1 MQQIPTLIQDL
12 ALTRLTNAVYV
23 GTMKFTYDEVKKF
36 KDSRFTTENPAPAK
50 LTAQLTDFR
59 YAYERVNDAYALT
72 LRSAITDQIAALDT
86 EGDQLIY
93 AVKGIVEAAQRMT
106 FDTEKVQRANYYAE
120 FLKKYKIDPTENM
133 ISEWSK
139 VQQACEEAETNYQLE
154 LAEAKLGITE
164 AMDRL
169 KVIANSIR
177 EKITQRSSELPEA
190 QQMKNARAAMDPEY
204 KALTLIINSLAVC
217 ANSIYDYEDIIK
229 TLNKNIT
236 YVKTHAIS
244 KAGSGEEV
252 QPEEGGESEDGG
264 QQDGESQ
271 DGSQDEVTPVKPE

>member
-139 VQQACEEAETNYQLE
+139 VQQACEEADMNAQVDVAAT
-154 LAEAKLGITE
+154 KLGIKP
-164 AMDRL
+164 AIVRL
-169 KVIANSIR
+169 GVIADTIR
-177 EKITQRSSELPEA
+177 AKITQRSSELPEA

-204 KALTLIINSLAVC
+204 KALVLIINSLAVC
-217 ANSIYDYEDIIK
+217 ADSNYPYGEIIK
-229 TLNKNIT
+229 TLNQNIT

-264 QQDGESQ
+264 QQDGGSQ

>member
-169 KVIANSIR
+169 KVIANTIR
-177 EKITQRSSELPEA
+177 EKITQRSSERNCP
-190 QQMKNARAAMDPEY
+190 RR
-204 KALTLIINSLAVC
+204 SR
-217 ANSIYDYEDIIK
+217 
-229 TLNKNIT
+229 
-236 YVKTHAIS
+236 
-244 KAGSGEEV
+244 
-252 QPEEGGESEDGG
+252 
-264 QQDGESQ
+264 
-271 DGSQDEVTPVKPE
+271 

>member
-36 KDSRFTTENPAPAK
+36 KDSRFTAENPAPAK

-72 LRSAITDQIAALDT
+72 LRSAITDQIAALDS

-93 AVKGIVEAAQRMT
+93 AVKGIVEAAQRMA
-106 FDTEKVQRANYYAE
+106 FDEERVRWANIFAE
-120 FLKKYKIDPTENM
+120 FLKKYRIDPTENM

-139 VQQACEEAETNYQLE
+139 VQQACEEADENVQVDVAAT
-154 LAEAKLGITE
+154 KLGIKQ
-164 AMDRL
+164 AIDRL

-244 KAGSGEEV
+244 KAGSGEDV
-252 QPEEGGESEDGG
+252 QPEDGGESEDGG
-264 QQDGESQ
+264 LQDGE
-271 DGSQDEVTPVKPE
+271 SQDEVTPVKPE

>member
-1 MQQIPTLIQDL
+1 
-12 ALTRLTNAVYV
+12 
-23 GTMKFTYDEVKKF
+23 
-36 KDSRFTTENPAPAK
+36 
-50 LTAQLTDFR
+50 
-59 YAYERVNDAYALT
+59 
-72 LRSAITDQIAALDT
+72 
-86 EGDQLIY
+86 
-93 AVKGIVEAAQRMT
+93 MT

-169 KVIANSIR
+169 KVIANTIR

-244 KAGSGEEV
+244 KAGSGEDV
-252 QPEEGGESEDGG
+252 QPEDGGESEDGG
-264 QQDGESQ
+264 QQDGGS
-271 DGSQDEVTPVKPE
+271 DGEVTQVQPE